1 MFTWEIKEAISLLKE
16 IEYMQGRPIRG
27 QSLPEAFRTK
37 VRKLL
42 DCLCREGL
50 LRVMDGTGCDPL
62 YFRYTLCHPLQKI
75 TLCDILRVT
84 GGTIHL
90 SVGDTKEIYE
100 NYGMAGRRLGVM
112 NDMVCHFLSEI
123 NLTEIVL
130 PEASVD
136 MSPEEVTNP
145 PLEKTPGISLKKE
158 QKPRLRREEKL
169 RLKHLSKQLP
179 KYPAKSL
186 SKDRLKMIT
195 E

>member
-27 QSLPEAFRTK
+27 QSLPEASRTK

-50 LRVMDGTGCDPL
+50 LRVMDRTGCDPL
-62 YFRYTLCHPLQKI
+62 YFRYTLCHPLQEI

-112 NDMVCHFLSEI
+112 NDMACHFLSEI

-130 PEASVD
+130 PEVPTE
-136 MSPEEVTNP
+136 MLPEEISNP
-145 PLEKTPGISLKKE
+145 PLENPKGACLEKE
-158 QKPRLRREEKL
+158 QKPRLKREG
-169 RLKHLSKQLP
+169 KHLPKHPEKHFP
-179 KYPAKSL
+179 KYPAKPL
-186 SKDRLKMIT
+186 SKARLKMIT